1 MDLAANE
8 GRVHVIRA
16 VGFPMSLCCRAP
28 LYISG
33 VVAISRSIVVRSD
46 QDNRRAAPPVRVNLE
61 GAMTKMIK
69 ESARKLAAFKIF
81 LRVYGVLTLIIF
93 SLLFVG
99 VLVETPLLSE
109 HGGALNW
116 TIWNDVRFGNEHNHV
131 PPMLMIIYIVWG
143 VFLIRAARNPQAYLS
158 FLSFTMWA
166 NLAHGVLMAGQAG
179 MDIDRYWSKF
189 FTDIPFVLILALGIY
204 LLRPTADSQQSSA
217 DVRVRT
223 VAQHDS

>member
-1 MDLAANE
+1 MINE
-8 GRVHVIRA
+8 
-16 VGFPMSLCCRAP
+16 P
-28 LYISG
+28 
-33 VVAISRSIVVRSD
+33 
-46 QDNRRAAPPVRVNLE
+46 
-61 GAMTKMIK
+61 
-69 ESARKLAAFKIF
+69 ARKLAALKIF
-81 LRVYGVLTLIIF
+81 LRVYGVLTLVIF

-99 VLVETPLLSE
+99 VLAETPVLAE

-143 VFLIRAARNPQAYLS
+143 VFMIRAARNPQAYLS

-204 LLRPTADSQQSSA
+204 LLRPAADSQRSSP
-217 DVRVRT
+217 DERVRT
-223 VAQHDS
+223 AAQHDSGQQTTVEIER

>member
-1 MDLAANE
+1 
-8 GRVHVIRA
+8 V
-16 VGFPMSLCCRAP
+16 
-28 LYISG
+28 
-33 VVAISRSIVVRSD
+33 
-46 QDNRRAAPPVRVNLE
+46 
-61 GAMTKMIK
+61 IK
-69 ESARKLAAFKIF
+69 ESARKLATLTIF

-99 VLVETPLLSE
+99 ILVETPLLSE
-109 HGGALNW
+109 HGGSLNW

-143 VFLIRAARNPQAYLS
+143 VFLIRAARNPQAYVS
-158 FLSFTMWA
+158 FLNFTMWA
-166 NLAHGVLMAGQAG
+166 NLAHGALMVGQAG

-204 LLRPTADSQQSSA
+204 LLRPTADSQRSLP
-217 DVRVRT
+217 DERVRP

>member
-1 MDLAANE
+1 M
-8 GRVHVIRA
+8 
-16 VGFPMSLCCRAP
+16 
-28 LYISG
+28 SG
-33 VVAISRSIVVRSD
+33 VVAMTGSIVARSD
-46 QDNRRAAPPVRVNLE
+46 QDHGRAPPSVRVNLE
-61 GAMTKMIK
+61 GAVTKMII

-81 LRVYGVLTLIIF
+81 LRVYGALTLTIF

-99 VLVETPLLSE
+99 ILVETPLLSE

-143 VFLIRAARNPQAYLS
+143 VFLIRAARNPPAYLS

-217 DVRVRT
+217 DARVRT

>member
-1 MDLAANE
+1 
-8 GRVHVIRA
+8 VHI
-16 VGFPMSLCCRAP
+16 
-28 LYISG
+28 
-33 VVAISRSIVVRSD
+33 
-46 QDNRRAAPPVRVNLE
+46 NLE
-61 GAMTKMIK
+61 GAMTKLIK
-69 ESARKLAAFKIF
+69 ESARKLAALKIF

-99 VLVETPLLSE
+99 ILAETPVLSE

-143 VFLIRAARNPQAYLS
+143 VFLIRAARNPPAYSS
-158 FLSFTMWA
+158 FLRFTMWA

-204 LLRPTADSQQSSA
+204 LLRPTGDSQQSLP
-217 DVRVRT
+217 DERIGT
-223 VAQHDS
+223 VAQHDSGEPAPSALTHQPLLRSKGIKQ

>member
-1 MDLAANE
+1 LID
-8 GRVHVIRA
+8 
-16 VGFPMSLCCRAP
+16 
-28 LYISG
+28 
-33 VVAISRSIVVRSD
+33 
-46 QDNRRAAPPVRVNLE
+46 
-61 GAMTKMIK
+61 
-69 ESARKLAAFKIF
+69 ESARKLAALKIF
-81 LRVYGVLTLIIF
+81 LRVYGALTLIIF

-99 VLVETPLLSE
+99 ILAETPVLSE

-204 LLRPTADSQQSSA
+204 LLRPTSDSHRGPA
-217 DVRVRT
+217 HPHTPTT
-223 VAQHDS
+223 VQIER